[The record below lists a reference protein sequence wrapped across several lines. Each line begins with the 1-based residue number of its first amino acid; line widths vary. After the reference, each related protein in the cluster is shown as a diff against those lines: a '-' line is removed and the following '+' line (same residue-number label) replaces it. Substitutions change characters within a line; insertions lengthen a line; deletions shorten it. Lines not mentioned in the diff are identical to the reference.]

1 MNEPGLY
8 LVTAELATAMAS
20 AHQLNL
26 DGVVIAATAPPDTP
40 LPTRQ
45 SPEAPELWDI
55 PIGRVRHDGMTV
67 FLSSNVILP
76 ADAAYE
82 QLNWTGRRDA
92 QDVARLTRKF
102 NRGGGPDRDKIG
114 RARLTSA
121 RAAQWVVWSD
131 APDELLDILR
141 MRVDSLGGLRAHGHG
156 RVRSWDLAPVGNDPP
171 AGYAP
176 WGPEGALLEPRRM
189 RTLRALPASW
199 LADEVAATPL
209 PVRPPYWHLTSMT
222 PAAPAGVHAPG
233 GLAPDLA
240 AKLAGDAGGWMRPE
254 TPAEMPPYVA
264 GLFGFPPVER

>member
-26 DGVVIAATAPPDTP
+26 DGVVIYATAPPDAP
-40 LPTRQ
+40 MPTRQ
-45 SPEAPELWDI
+45 SPETPELWDI
-55 PIGRVRHDGMTV
+55 PISSVRYDGMTV

-76 ADAAYE
+76 ADATYQ

-102 NRGGGPDRDKIG
+102 NRGGGPDRDKMG

-121 RAAQWVVWSD
+121 SAVRWAVWTE

-156 RVRSWDLAPVGNDPP
+156 VVRRWEMRRIGGDARI
-171 AGYAP
+171 GYAEP
-176 WGPEGALLEPRRM
+176 GPEGALLDRN
-189 RTLRALPASW
+189 RTLRALPAGW
-199 LADEVAATPL
+199 LADDVNATPL

-222 PAAPAGVHAPG
+222 AAAPAGTHAPN

-240 AKLAGDAGGWMRPE
+240 ALLAQPAGQWLSAE
-254 TPAEMPPYVA
+254 APAERLPHA
-264 GLFGFPPVER
+264 GLFGAPPQEMLP